1 MLSVSQAAAIVRPA
15 ATRYLRAVRHGTP
28 RAADLRYV
36 AEAEERD
43 GVGDLLAVGVLT
55 LTPRAEAIL
64 DHQDGY
70 DGDAAEAV
78 RDAEA
83 AIGRAWALAFQGVR
97 SWGDVQYAHYAPTL
111 EHDGIAYTWE
121 VRTNVGCR
129 TLIVLM
135 ARNGRAHCDLRE
147 YVHGREARLCPIV
160 AVSSGNSLAEALH
173 DLGAPDQ
180 ARRS

>member
-15 ATRYLRAVRHGTP
+15 ALRYLRAVRYGTP

-36 AEAEERD
+36 VEAEETD

-55 LTPRAEAIL
+55 PRAEAIL
-64 DHQDGY
+64 NHQDGY

-78 RDAEA
+78 REAEA
-83 AIGRAWALAFQGVR
+83 AVGRARALAFEGVR
-97 SWGDVQYAHYAPTL
+97 SWGDVQHGYYHPTL
-111 EHDGIAYTWE
+111 EHDGVAYTWE
-121 VRTNVGCR
+121 VRTNVGRR

-135 ARNGRAHCDLRE
+135 TRNGRAHCDLRE

-160 AVSSGNSLAEALH
+160 SVSSGNSLAEALH

>member
-1 MLSVSQAAAIVRPA
+1 MLTVAEAADLIRPA
-15 ATRYLRAVRHGTP
+15 ALRYLRAVRHGTP
-28 RAADLRYV
+28 RDADLRYV
-36 AEAEERD
+36 VEAEETD
-43 GVGDLLAVGVLT
+43 GVGDLLAVGA

-64 DHQDGY
+64 NHQDGY

-78 RDAEA
+78 RDAEV
-83 AIGRAWALAFQGVR
+83 AIGRARALAFQGVR

-111 EHDGIAYTWE
+111 EHDGISYTWE
-121 VRTNVGCR
+121 VRTNVGRR
-129 TLIVLM
+129 TLTVLM

-160 AVSSGNSLAEALH
+160 SVSSGNSLAEALH

>member
-1 MLSVSQAAAIVRPA
+1 MLPIDEAAAVLKPA
-15 ATRYLRAVRHGTP
+15 AIRYLRAVRYGTP

-36 AEAEERD
+36 VEAEETD

-55 LTPRAEAIL
+55 PRAEAVL
-64 DHQDGY
+64 NHQDGY

-78 RDAEA
+78 REAEA
-83 AIGRAWALAFQGVR
+83 AVGRARALAFQVVR

-111 EHDGIAYTWE
+111 EHDGISFVWE
-121 VRTNVGCR
+121 VRTNVGRR

-160 AVSSGNSLAEALH
+160 SASSGNNLAEALH

>member
-1 MLSVSQAAAIVRPA
+1 MLSVSQAAAILRPA

-28 RAADLRYV
+28 RAADLKYV
-36 AEAEERD
+36 VEAEETD
-43 GVGDLLAVGVLT
+43 GVGGLLAVGA

-64 DHQDGY
+64 DHRDGY

-83 AIGRAWALAFQGVR
+83 AIGRARALAFQGVR

-111 EHDGIAYTWE
+111 EYNGIAYTWE
-121 VRTNVGCR
+121 VRTNVGLR

-160 AVSSGNSLAEALH
+160 SVSSGNSLAEALH
-173 DLGAPDQ
+173 DLGASDQ